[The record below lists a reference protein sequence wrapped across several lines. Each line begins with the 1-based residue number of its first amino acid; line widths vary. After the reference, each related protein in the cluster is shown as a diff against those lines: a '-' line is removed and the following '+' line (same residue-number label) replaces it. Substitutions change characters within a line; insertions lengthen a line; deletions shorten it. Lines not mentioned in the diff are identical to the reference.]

1 MSENAI
7 KKKWYQKL
15 PSTYVILFIIV
26 VVAAILTW
34 ILPAGEFERVTL
46 EGVSRPAVVPG
57 SYHTVEQNGTGLFE
71 LFTAI
76 PKGFSGS
83 ANIIA
88 IIMFSTG
95 AFTVINKTGAL
106 ESGVGSLLKNVNR
119 SKIPGTVVIWII
131 SFLFAGLGL
140 IAGPEI
146 QIPFTVIGVSIALG
160 LGYDLLVG
168 LAMVMGAGYIGWAMG
183 PINASIIGTAH
194 SIAGLPTFSGFGFRM
209 VLWFVSTCVVCIFIT
224 LYANKVKKNPEKSYV
239 KGISTEGLGLTKEL
253 DTYRVSG
260 RQWGVLLVLVGIFV
274 AIIFGAVKLGWYL
287 DEMSAI
293 FLIGGIVA
301 GLVYRMKVQS
311 IIDCFV
317 EGAKNTAQL
326 GLIIAIARAI
336 QVVLE
341 DGKIMDTIVNALSA
355 PLSTLSPGVAAC
367 GVAVITLIIHFFIP
381 SGSGLAV
388 TVMPLYSGLA
398 DVLGITQQTMVL
410 AMQIGGAVPNIIFPT
425 VGATIAMCGLAR
437 VPFEKWVR
445 FAAKVV
451 LAVMVVSFVF
461 ILIAVKINYGPF

>member
-1 MSENAI
+1 MNGNRLN
-7 KKKWYQKL
+7 KKWYQRL
-15 PSTYVILFIIV
+15 PSTYVILFFIV
-26 VVAAILTW
+26 AAAAILTW
-34 ILPAGEFERVTL
+34 VLPAGEYERAAL

-57 SYHTVEQNGTGLFE
+57 SYHAVEQSGTGLFE

-76 PKGFSGS
+76 PKGFVGS

-88 IIMFSTG
+88 IIMLSTG

-106 ESGVGSLLKNVNR
+106 ESGVGSLLKFVNK
-119 SKIPGTVVIWII
+119 SKVPGTVVIWII
-131 SFLFAGLGL
+131 SFLFASLGL

-183 PINASIIGTAH
+183 PINASIVGTAH
-194 SIAGLPTFSGFGFRM
+194 SIAGLPTFSGFEFRM

-224 LYANKVKKNPEKSYV
+224 LYANKIRKNPEKSLV
-239 KGISTEGLGLTKEL
+239 KGISTEGLGLTHEL
-253 DTYRVSG
+253 DTYKVNG
-260 RQWGVLLVLVGIFV
+260 RQWIVLIVLVGMFS
-274 AIIFGAVKLGWYL
+274 AIVFGAVKLGWYL

-293 FLIGGIVA
+293 ILIGGIVA
-301 GLVYRMKVQS
+301 GLAYGMKVQEV
-311 IIDCFV
+311 IDGFV
-317 EGAKNTAQL
+317 EGARNTAQL
-326 GLIIAIARAI
+326 ALIIAIARAI

-341 DGKIMDTIVNALSA
+341 DGKIMDTIVNALSD
-355 PLSTLSPGVAAC
+355 PLSALSPGLAAC
-367 GVAVITLIIHFFIP
+367 GVAVITIIIHFFIP

-388 TVMPLYSGLA
+388 TVMPLFSGLA
-398 DVLGITQQTMVL
+398 DVLGITQQSMVL

-445 FAAKVV
+445 FAIKVV
-451 LAVMVVSFVF
+451 LAVMAVSFVF
-461 ILIAVKINYGPF
+461 ILIAVKMNYGPF